1 MEAAGTKVPTCAL
14 CLEEPSHIPQDLH
27 QVFSYTCYAG
37 YFQMDIPRRS
47 GCPVQIWWNRFI
59 FAIFPQ
65 LVMIKL
71 KTHGHFRKSRESWDV
86 QRLLRAL
93 SYYMKSWMEQLDSY
107 IKYTYHHRISLS
119 GKNVN
124 DFLSQSHLHVL
135 TKNMPSDV
143 KHLKAVIGKYVQDCL
158 VKTGSPI
165 SLQAHLRK
173 GIWSSKWTTYYCE
186 ASQLVHNTLLLQLKY
201 IIILFDP
208 FTYVGVHDS
217 EGQVFQSSESW

>member
-1 MEAAGTKVPTCAL
+1 MEAAGTKVRTCAL
-14 CLEEPSHIPQDLH
+14 CVEEPSHILQDLH
-27 QVFSYTCYAG
+27 QPLSRTCYAD

-93 SYYMKSWMEQLDSY
+93 SYYMKSWMEQLDSH
-107 IKYTYHHRISLS
+107 ITYTYHLICQRTNRIPLS
-119 GKNVN
+119 SEDVN
-124 DFLSQSHLHVL
+124 DVLSQSHLHLL
-135 TKNMPSDV
+135 TSSVPLEL
-143 KHLKAVIGKYVQDCL
+143 KHLKAVIGSYVQDCL

-173 GIWSSKWTTYYCE
+173 CAWSSKWTTYYPE
-186 ASQLVHNTLLLQLKY
+186 DSQLSHNTLLLEQ
-201 IIILFDP
+201 ICIFMLFDP
-208 FTYVGVHDS
+208 FTYDGLY
-217 EGQVFQSSESW
+217 